1 MACGRHFTPS
11 LKVRSEWMNWILVEV
26 QLYKQ
31 LHPSQMTWDIFL
43 PPQASVLKQQLT
55 PVLNDAMA
63 GNHIQCFYE
72 LGLRAI
78 NAAAP
83 YVSHHIHVQRRLPP
97 MHTAKCRGYR
107 MSKSSTHAQKKHS
120 VHGIYICHVPPA
132 ITLQSCQEQTL

>member
-1 MACGRHFTPS
+1 MP
-11 LKVRSEWMNWILVEV
+11 
-26 QLYKQ
+26 
-31 LHPSQMTWDIFL
+31 WDIFL
-43 PPQASVLKQQLT
+43 PPQASVLKQQLI

-83 YVSHHIHVQRRLPP
+83 YVSHHIQVQRRLPP

-107 MSKSSTHAQKKHS
+107 MSKAAQTQAQRST
-120 VHGIYICHVPPA
+120 VYTVYICHVPPA